1 MDFIQ
6 RIRLFQ
12 RAAETRSFSA
22 VAREFGTTQPTVSK
36 QIAALERELTTPLF
50 LRTTAGLRLTDA
62 GDRFY
67 QRARDLLEEIAGLRS
82 TIARSPDRP
91 AGRLRVSCPTSFG
104 HRFLAPLLLDLVNDH
119 PDLQVELVLNDR
131 WFDVVEEGID
141 VAVRIGPLPDARL
154 VARRLGTSMQVCV
167 AAPSYLAAHG
177 APKHAQALA
186 QHQCLV
192 NVFVTPE
199 EAWSFAGPRRCDHG
213 PGARQLPDEQHR
225 DHPDGRAR
233 GSRHRGR
240 RRLALL
246 RRSRG
251 RHGEAHPAF
260 VRARRPSRSTRCTRP
275 GVRQPAKVTELVRLL
290 GQRIPKIR
298 ELGAPPRRR
307 PVVSP

>member
-36 QIAALERELTTPLF
+36 QIAVLERELSTALF

-67 QRARDLLEEIAGLRS
+67 QRARALLEEIAALRS

-186 QHQCLV
+186 QHRCLV

-199 EAWSFAGPRRCDHG
+199 EAWSFAGPD
-213 PGARQLPDEQHR
+213 GAITVPV
-225 DHPDGRAR
+225 R
-233 GSRHRGR
+233 GSFRTNNIETIRTAV
-240 RRLALL
+240 LAGHGIAVGAVWLYYDDLAAGTVKPIL
-246 RRSRG
+246 RSFV
-251 RHGEAHPAF
+251 PAPLEIY
-260 VRARRPSRSTRCTRP
+260 ALHAP

-307 PVVSP
+307 AGGPS

>member
-36 QIAALERELTTPLF
+36 QIAVLERELTTPLF

-104 HRFLAPLLLDLVNDH
+104 HRFLAPLLLDLVNDL

-167 AAPSYLAAHG
+167 AAPSYLEAHG

-186 QHQCLV
+186 QHQCIV

-199 EAWSFAGPRRCDHG
+199 EAWSFAGPD
-213 PGARQLPDEQHR
+213 GAITVPV
-225 DHPDGRAR
+225 R
-233 GSRHRGR
+233 GSFRTNNIEAIRTAV
-240 RRLALL
+240 LAGHGIAVGAVWLYYDDLAAGTVKPVL
-246 RRSRG
+246 RSFV
-251 RHGEAHPAF
+251 PAPLEIY
-260 VRARRPSRSTRCTRP
+260 ALHAP

-298 ELGAPPRRR
+298 ELGAPPRRKAAGA
-307 PVVSP
+307 S

>member
-36 QIAALERELTTPLF
+36 QIAVLERELTTPLF

-104 HRFLAPLLLDLVNDH
+104 HRFLALLLLDLVNDH

-167 AAPSYLAAHG
+167 AAPSYLATHG

-186 QHQCLV
+186 QHRCLV

-199 EAWSFAGPRRCDHG
+199 EAWSFAGPD
-213 PGARQLPDEQHR
+213 GAITVPV
-225 DHPDGRAR
+225 R
-233 GSRHRGR
+233 GSFRTNNIETIRTAV
-240 RRLALL
+240 LAGHGIAVGAVWLYYDDLAAGTVKPIL
-246 RRSRG
+246 RSFV
-251 RHGEAHPAF
+251 PAPLEIY
-260 VRARRPSRSTRCTRP
+260 ALHAP

-290 GQRIPKIR
+290 GQRIPKLR

-307 PVVSP
+307 PVVSS

>member
-6 RIRLFQ
+6 RTRLFQ

-36 QIAALERELTTPLF
+36 QVAALERELGTPLF

-67 QRARDLLEEIAGLRS
+67 QRARDLLEEIDALRS
-82 TIARSPDRP
+82 TIGRSADRP
-91 AGRLRVSCPTSFG
+91 TGRLRVSCPTSFG
-104 HRFLAPLLLDLVNDH
+104 HRFLAPLLLEVVHEH

-141 VAVRIGPLPDARL
+141 VALRIGPLPDARL
-154 VARRLGTSMQVCV
+154 VGTSMQVCV

-177 APKHAQALA
+177 EPRHPQALA
-186 QHQCLV
+186 QHLCLV

-199 EAWSFAGPRRCDHG
+199 EAWTFAGAD
-213 PGARQLPDEQHR
+213 GAINVPVRGTFRTNNIETIRTAVLAGNGIAVGAVWLYYD
-225 DHPDGRAR
+225 DLATGRVKPI
-233 GSRHRGR
+233 
-240 RRLALL
+240 L
-246 RRSRG
+246 R
-251 RHGEAHPAF
+251 AF
-260 VRARRPSRSTRCTRP
+260 VPAPLEIYALHAP

-290 GQRIPKIR
+290 SQRIPKIR
-298 ELGAPPRRR
+298 ELGAPPRRKTGT
-307 PVVSP
+307 